1 MREFYRSSQ
10 RDFRFDRGATSS
22 CRAMLVQCANEMIHA
37 NGGLGVGQRV
47 ALGLANEF
55 PEGGSVVVTVNQ
67 KDVAVFRSNGQF
79 FAIDDLCPHMG
90 ASLAGGFLSQ
100 GIVTCPWHA
109 WRFKTCDGTWCD
121 NPKIKIDHFPVRIV
135 EDEIQV
141 LIEPKTAN
149 DGLSRRIAD

>member
-1 MREFYRSSQ
+1 
-10 RDFRFDRGATSS
+10 
-22 CRAMLVQCANEMIHA
+22 MLVQYTNKMPHA

-90 ASLAGGFLSQ
+90 ASLSGGFVED
-100 GIVTCPWHA
+100 GVVTCPWHY
-109 WRFKTCDGTWCD
+109 WRFRLADGAWAD
-121 NPKIKIDHFPVRIV
+121 NPKIKTGCYAVHLVGEQV
-135 EDEIQV
+135 ELELPDG
-141 LIEPKTAN
+141 KTC
-149 DGLSRRIAD
+149 